1 MNGRIMEQASYADW
15 IHTLRVETYSPL
27 QSLHLHDCFP
37 MPGALLGQETV
48 YADAHGNFS
57 IAVREKVTL
66 RCGFT
71 LYADEPKYVSLILT
85 SDTVCKVWQEQRV
98 INLFKV
104 CSPVLT
110 VRLKRGENVFFADVT
125 CRVGRQGRTMR
136 EGGTDG
142 AGSPERIFAGSPSD
156 RSRQRKKGRWGG
168 KGDGVYGI
176 RGRTNVSVPG

>member
-37 MPGALLGQETV
+37 MPGALLGQKTV

-110 VRLKRGENVFFADVT
+110 VRLKRGENVFLQMPASV
-125 CRVGRQGRTMR
+125 RTL
-136 EGGTDG
+136 
-142 AGSPERIFAGSPSD
+142 
-156 RSRQRKKGRWGG
+156 
-168 KGDGVYGI
+168 
-176 RGRTNVSVPG
+176 N

>member
-27 QSLHLHDCFP
+27 QSLHLHDRFP

-71 LYADEPKYVSLILT
+71 
-85 SDTVCKVWQEQRV
+85 
-98 INLFKV
+98 
-104 CSPVLT
+104 
-110 VRLKRGENVFFADVT
+110 
-125 CRVGRQGRTMR
+125 
-136 EGGTDG
+136 
-142 AGSPERIFAGSPSD
+142 
-156 RSRQRKKGRWGG
+156 
-168 KGDGVYGI
+168 
-176 RGRTNVSVPG
+176 